1 MVSHLLDG
9 RTGCEQHA
17 GFQHIV
23 TAATG
28 YLMQLRRT
36 TLQRLTIWAP
46 AAFIAFLTLVVL
58 YFHPDIL
65 SPWII
70 GLIVAGVAG
79 IGTYIFSR
87 FVFSH
92 IQRQEKEI
100 IWRGEAM
107 ASINALG
114 TEIISLLE
122 LDEILRSVA
131 EKARQLLGTEVSTLY
146 LLDEE
151 GGLVPKALCGPQEAF
166 QVGGNGRDAYSSWK
180 TGQGL
185 GLSLS
190 FGKQGLKC
198 PGIKEGYMRAHLS
211 APLQRGEKVV
221 GVLWVA
227 DRSPRRFL
235 PLESELLSLLA
246 IQAAIAIENA
256 GLREQL
262 SNVAIIGERHRIAR
276 EIHDGLAQELAFFSL
291 KLGELEGNASACPL
305 PCPNLEGIRLIKKV
319 AGRAYD
325 EARHSIFSLKTVVSL
340 DLGLIPTLTQ
350 YCREFGE
357 QAGIA
362 VDLKFP
368 DGEATKHSVATEVQL
383 IRIIQEALA
392 NVRKHAQTKRAWVVF
407 ETVGRETK
415 VTIRD
420 DGLGFAPADATDG
433 QTSFGLRT
441 MRERAESVG
450 GTLRVESQRGKGTD
464 VIVRLPGKAQ
474 EVTSWTS

>member
-305 PCPNLEGIRLIKKV
+305 PCPNLEGIRLMKEGGRQGVRRGSTLHLLLKDGGFPRPGIDPHLDAV
-319 AGRAYD
+319 LPRIRRAGRDRCRPEVSRWGGD
-325 EARHSIFSLKTVVSL
+325 EALGSDGGPIDQDHPGGPRQRKKT
-340 DLGLIPTLTQ
+340 
-350 YCREFGE
+350 RAN
-357 QAGIA
+357 QA
-362 VDLKFP
+362 
-368 DGEATKHSVATEVQL
+368 
-383 IRIIQEALA
+383 R
-392 NVRKHAQTKRAWVVF
+392 
-407 ETVGRETK
+407 VG
-415 VTIRD
+415 
-420 DGLGFAPADATDG
+420 
-433 QTSFGLRT
+433 GLRNGG
-441 MRERAESVG
+441 ERDQGHDPGRWSG
-450 GTLRVESQRGKGTD
+450 FRSCGRDRRPDLLRSTDHAGKGRIGGRD
-464 VIVRLPGKAQ
+464 A
-474 EVTSWTS
+474 